1 MQTNIEKIEKS
12 ARLDKNLLNFKSE
25 QDFKNYC
32 KFLANTPKTAFEN
45 EHSFWNNCYKAKNG
59 VLKNL
64 EQKCDKYDLDK
75 NARTRKDFELML
87 NRLLKTHALSD
98 IKISQVSFLAH
109 DNATQLIYADEY
121 ETLETLANLL
131 DKKYI
136 VPEHKTKFACM
147 HFSDDNSAR
156 VSVYRILTKE
166 RKCQTTQI

>member
-1 MQTNIEKIEKS
+1 
-12 ARLDKNLLNFKSE
+12 
-25 QDFKNYC
+25 
-32 KFLANTPKTAFEN
+32 
-45 EHSFWNNCYKAKNG
+45 
-59 VLKNL
+59 
-64 EQKCDKYDLDK
+64 
-75 NARTRKDFELML
+75 ML

-136 VPEHKTKFACM
+136 VPEYRTKFACM